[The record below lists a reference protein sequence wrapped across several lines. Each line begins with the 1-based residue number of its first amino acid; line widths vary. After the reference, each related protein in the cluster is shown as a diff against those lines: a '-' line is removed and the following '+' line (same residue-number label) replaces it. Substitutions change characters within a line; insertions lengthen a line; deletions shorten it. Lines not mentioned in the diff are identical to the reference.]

1 MNHSAPFLPP
11 SSSSPVATNS
21 TSRLSRMPARLIASI
36 AISSM
41 TPGPLSSIAPR
52 PQISPPLTVPENGGT
67 CHSLELAGTT
77 SMWLSRM
84 IDLVCLPIPRR
95 RAATIPRP
103 FSGSQ
108 VVAGIPSVRN
118 FSLNMRAASSSSPG
132 GLLVFI
138 WMYFESR
145 SVASWVTRS
154 QLIGWGGGAS
164 ETPRDDARAA
174 ASWAWERRR
183 GRSRTARSWRG
194 DMRRRSR
201 LSGSRGGGFRSRLE
215 GTRSRTWRQLV
226 DWSE

>member
-41 TPGPLSSIAPR
+41 TPGPLSSMAPR

-118 FSLNMRAASSSSPG
+118 FSFDIGAASSSSPG

-154 QLIGWGGGAS
+154 QLIGCGGA
-164 ETPRDDARAA
+164 PRKLRATRSAA
-174 ASWAWERRR
+174 AGWAWERRR

-194 DMRRRSR
+194 GMRRRSR
-201 LSGSRGGGFRSRLE
+201 STGSGDGGFRSRLE
-215 GTRSRTWRQLV
+215 GTRSRTRRQLV
-226 DWSE
+226 GG

>member
-1 MNHSAPFLPP
+1 
-11 SSSSPVATNS
+11 
-21 TSRLSRMPARLIASI
+21 MPARLIASI

-52 PQISPPLTVPENGGT
+52 PQISPSLTVPENGGT

-84 IDLVCLPIPRR
+84 IDLVCLPIPRK

-118 FSLNMRAASSSSPG
+118 FSLNMRAASSSLPG
-132 GLLVFI
+132 GLVVFI

-154 QLIGWGGGAS
+154 QLIGCGGGAS
-164 ETPRDDARAA
+164 ETPRDPPGSSKLGVGEAARAEADSAKLARRHA
-174 ASWAWERRR
+174 AAVAIEREPR
-183 GRSRTARSWRG
+183 WRI
-194 DMRRRSR
+194 SI
-201 LSGSRGGGFRSRLE
+201 
-215 GTRSRTWRQLV
+215 TP
-226 DWSE
+226 